1 MALNY
6 LEGLIIATDSLS
18 KTGMKINLF
27 VYDTEND
34 SSKVQDIIDA
44 GELKN
49 IDLIIG
55 PVYTKNLT
63 KVTKLYGKN
72 QEKIIVSPLSRNS
85 NVLKHGANIYQIVPP
100 FNLQIDKISD
110 YISKK
115 YKKEKILILARP
127 EEEKYAKQYKSIFRK
142 VKRKTKLCLFDSL
155 NTITRD
161 TICKFLTNHKYSF
174 T

>member
-49 IDLIIG
+49 IDLIFG
-55 PVYTKNLT
+55 PVFTKNLS

-72 QEKIIVSPLSRNS
+72 QEKMNMKIINLNMLQILIIIV
-85 NVLKHGANIYQIVPP
+85 
-100 FNLQIDKISD
+100 
-110 YISKK
+110 
-115 YKKEKILILARP
+115 
-127 EEEKYAKQYKSIFRK
+127 
-142 VKRKTKLCLFDSL
+142 
-155 NTITRD
+155 
-161 TICKFLTNHKYSF
+161 
-174 T
+174 